1 MEYAVASTL
10 VKDVLERLSS
20 EAIQEFGLLWGFK
33 DDVLSLKNDFEQI
46 EVVLQDAEDSHSKEK
61 GVELWLKSLKS
72 ASFEVDNV
80 LDEISTEAMMQHLDK
95 ERGIIHNVSTF
106 FSSDRNPFMFH
117 VRIGHK
123 VKSIREKMDVIASK
137 RFELRLTPLGSIST
151 HVDVGVGG
159 EMPDRETRSLIHD
172 SWIIIGRTDD
182 MKMIIDKICNKEV
195 GKHENGE
202 IRVYGIW
209 GMGGVGKTTL
219 AHLVYNHE
227 RVNNY
232 FESKFWIYVSEKFN
246 VKEIL
251 KGIIESIDRRECA
264 LPQLDM
270 LQESLQ
276 FRLRGKRFLLVL
288 DDVWIEESEKNQW
301 DQLSETLSC
310 GAEGSI
316 VVMTARFQ
324 TTSQMMAKVP
334 ELQHKLECLSE
345 EDSWLLFKKLAFA
358 EGRKGDNISEL
369 EPIGREIV
377 EKCKGLPL
385 GVKIMGSLMWSK
397 RSTRDWE
404 LVKGNIIWNLQENNI
419 LPALKLSYDNLLP
432 YIKRCFAYCCLFP
445 KGYDMEKDVL
455 VSLWVSNG
463 FTRANGE
470 VDLYML
476 GEQVFDYLVWRSLI
490 SKVKKLAR
498 DRYILHDLMH
508 DMARHVMGDDC
519 LVLEPGKEVII
530 PNEVLHLS
538 SSCPSLLFSPQD
550 LEKLTSLRSIFM
562 YGKMNEGSISQIF
575 NHAYLRVLYLH
586 GIRLKTLPESVYKLK
601 HLKYLNVSH
610 SGIEVIS
617 DSIICLQNL
626 QALVLCSCQMLRE
639 LPESVC
645 ELKQLKYLDLSHS
658 SIESLPESFIHL
670 QNLQVLLLSFCSG
683 LRKLPEGLRRMTNL
697 RSLDINFCYSLM
709 HLPLGIQK
717 LTRLRILSLFRLGN
731 SSGAKIGELG
741 DLNLIEGALEIVPL
755 ESVGGF
761 SEAKSANL
769 KRKRNLQV
777 LLLRWSGIRPTQTT
791 KESFRVRH
799 DEEVLEGLEP
809 NPSLRELKIF
819 FNMGKTVSPSWILSL
834 TNLTEISFY
843 TCKNC
848 EHIPPLGRLPNL
860 RVINLSYMDSLRSF
874 HHDDK
879 ENMLPDTTDMFLC
892 LQELHV
898 YECPNLVCLPSNL
911 PKLEVL
917 KLQGC
922 DGLLSLPEKIQS
934 FKHLNKL
941 VIFRCKHL
949 SKRCEREI
957 GEDWPEISHIP
968 YIYQN

>member
-1 MEYAVASTL
+1 
-10 VKDVLERLSS
+10 
-20 EAIQEFGLLWGFK
+20 
-33 DDVLSLKNDFEQI
+33 
-46 EVVLQDAEDSHSKEK
+46 
-61 GVELWLKSLKS
+61 
-72 ASFEVDNV
+72 
-80 LDEISTEAMMQHLDK
+80 
-95 ERGIIHNVSTF
+95 
-106 FSSDRNPFMFH
+106 
-117 VRIGHK
+117 
-123 VKSIREKMDVIASK
+123 
-137 RFELRLTPLGSIST
+137 
-151 HVDVGVGG
+151 
-159 EMPDRETRSLIHD
+159 
-172 SWIIIGRTDD
+172 
-182 MKMIIDKICNKEV
+182 
-195 GKHENGE
+195 
-202 IRVYGIW
+202 
-209 GMGGVGKTTL
+209 
-219 AHLVYNHE
+219 
-227 RVNNY
+227 
-232 FESKFWIYVSEKFN
+232 
-246 VKEIL
+246 
-251 KGIIESIDRRECA
+251 
-264 LPQLDM
+264 M

-377 EKCKGLPL
+377 EKC
-385 GVKIMGSLMWSK
+385 
-397 RSTRDWE
+397 
-404 LVKGNIIWNLQENNI
+404 
-419 LPALKLSYDNLLP
+419 
-432 YIKRCFAYCCLFP
+432 

-717 LTRLRILSLFRLGN
+717 LTRLRILSLFRLGD

-769 KRKRNLQV
+769 KRKINLQV

-819 FNMGKTVSPSWILSL
+819 FNMGKTISPSWILSL

-848 EHIPPLGRLPNL
+848 EQIPPLGRLPNL
-860 RVINLSYMDSLRSF
+860 RVINLSYMDSLKSF

-911 PKLEVL
+911 PKLEAMCSGVVL
-917 KLQGC
+917 LI
-922 DGLLSLPEKIQS
+922 PEDTVVMMLK
-934 FKHLNKL
+934 KDEEDTAHD
-941 VIFRCKHL
+941 
-949 SKRCEREI
+949 E
-957 GEDWPEISHIP
+957 GEFVDT
-968 YIYQN
+968 